1 MQLYKRNDSNKYWV
15 SWNDQD
21 GKRIR
26 RSTGVANRKLAEAL
40 AAKWVKDGFL
50 EEHFGKKPDVPFEK
64 ALLPYAKT
72 HKRDHTRTFER
83 VTRYRLKHFQERF
96 RGMMLSEFTFQVVQ
110 DFMDERFET
119 VSRATVQKDTAILK
133 AILNKAHRE
142 GLIDSLPRFP
152 KFKALK
158 HRTRWLTLEEEEKL
172 TQAASSHLVPLIRM
186 AVDTGGRLSELLGLD
201 WRNVE
206 LDNGRIR
213 FTDTKNGEDRSI
225 RLCKR
230 ARATLAAL
238 SPKQSG
244 PVFTYKGKAV
254 KSMKTAFN
262 RARTRAGL
270 EDLRFHDLRHTFAS
284 RLVQA
289 GVPLYEVMHL
299 TGHKSFEMVQRYSH
313 LAPDYA
319 EKAIQALDAFG
330 HVLVTVE
337 NENAA

>member
-21 GKRIR
+21 GKRHR
-26 RSTGVANRKLAEAL
+26 RSSGVANRKLAEAL

-50 EEHFGKKPDVPFEK
+50 EEHFGKKPDVPFEE
-64 ALLPYAKT
+64 ALLRYAKT
-72 HKRDHTRTFER
+72 HKRDHTQTFER

-96 RGMMLSEFTFQVVQ
+96 KGMMLSEFTFPVVQ
-110 DFMDERFET
+110 DYMDERFET
-119 VSRATVQKDTAILK
+119 VSRGTVQKDAAILK

-142 GLIDSLPRFP
+142 GLIDTPPRFP
-152 KFKALK
+152 KFKTLK
-158 HRTRWLTLEEEEKL
+158 HRTRWLTLEEEQKL
-172 TQAASSHLVPLIRM
+172 TQAAAPHVVPLIRL
-186 AVDTGGRLSELLGLD
+186 AVDTGGRLSELMGLD

-206 LDNGRIR
+206 LDKGRIR
-213 FTDTKNGEDRSI
+213 FTATKNGEDRTV
-225 RLCKR
+225 RLCMR

-238 SPKQSG
+238 DPKQSG
-244 PVFTYKGKAV
+244 PVFTYRGKPV
-254 KSMKTAFN
+254 KSMKVAFN
-262 RARTRAGL
+262 RARDRAGL

-319 EKAIQALDAFG
+319 ERAIQALDTFG
-330 HVLVTVE
+330 HGLVTVE
-337 NENAA
+337 NEDAA